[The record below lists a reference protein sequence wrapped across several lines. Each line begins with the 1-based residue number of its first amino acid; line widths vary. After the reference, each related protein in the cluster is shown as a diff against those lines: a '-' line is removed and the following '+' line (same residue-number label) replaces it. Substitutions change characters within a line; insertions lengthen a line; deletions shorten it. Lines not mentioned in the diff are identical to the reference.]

1 MPTWP
6 ELQSQLSL
14 LRDDV
19 PRMLRD
25 NPARADFFGE
35 FAGVANVILGRTPP
49 ELAESVHTELG
60 AILRDL
66 ELADDGED

>member
-25 NPARADFFGE
+25 HPARADFLGE
-35 FAGVANVILGRTPP
+35 FAGVANGILGRTPP